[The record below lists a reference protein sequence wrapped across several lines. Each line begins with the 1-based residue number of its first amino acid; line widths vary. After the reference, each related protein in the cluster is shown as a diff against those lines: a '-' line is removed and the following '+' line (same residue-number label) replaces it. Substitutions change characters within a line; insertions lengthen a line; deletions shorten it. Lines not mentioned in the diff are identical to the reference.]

1 MGPYVAC
8 VLWFDAKGI
17 TNLDI
22 EKESQE
28 GSMKESRHQGSLSNE
43 TKKGKCL
50 ENIQYAIEST
60 KREKKY
66 MFWGSCNFFLFLII
80 MTIF

>member
-1 MGPYVAC
+1 MGIREDLA
-8 VLWFDAKGI
+8 LMDIRGI

-60 KREKKY
+60 KREKKIY
-66 MFWGSCNFFLFLII
+66 VLGFL
-80 MTIF
+80 